1 MKKLKE
7 IQVVIDDFRID
18 VIKAIL
24 SAYPER
30 AVDDGDPSNDTFL
43 IDGIPVR
50 VEADR
55 IVVGDDLNN
64 YIPLKNAPIGGQP
77 PRYRDV
83 DSILTDFS
91 AYINKEKK
99 ESRMKITIKEETQI
113 PGTSIILEEGD
124 KIIYK
129 EAKMFTGSVAALLRA
144 LEAEGWDMD
153 VYEDYVECL
162 MGNLL
167 VVVSDNGNVSVTDR
181 YDRYGAMIKT
191 NVKAFVRDYGKIIDK
206 YLKPKYDHMDYR
218 YKAPS
223 ELVLE
228 SSSKKREATEVFKK
242 SFLKHPGDMWYTKD
256 KYWGVYWDKDDPSV
270 IWIYHTD
277 DWGEDYYEIEDLD
290 YNGVSQIVFKG
301 QVSYSVKESSEK
313 KGSLLA
319 QISNLEK

>member
-1 MKKLKE
+1 MFRIKE
-7 IQVVIDDFRID
+7 IQILVDEFRAE
-18 VIKAIL
+18 VIKKIL

-30 AVDDGDPSNDTFL
+30 AIDNEDPTDSIFT
-43 IDGIPVR
+43 IDGVPVK
-50 VEADR
+50 VESDR
-55 IVVGDDLNN
+55 IVIGDDLDN
-64 YIPLKNAPIGGQP
+64 YIPLKNPPIAGNP
-77 PRYRDV
+77 PQYRDI
-83 DSILTDFS
+83 DSILTDFK
-91 AYINKEKK
+91 AYIDKERRESATMRTVSIK
-99 ESRMKITIKEETQI
+99 ESTRI
-113 PGTSIILEEGD
+113 PGTNILLEKGD

-144 LEAEGWDMD
+144 LEAEGWDID

-242 SFLKHPGDMWYTKD
+242 NVLKRPGDAWFSD
-256 KYWGVYWDKDDPSV
+256 DRYWQVYWDEEDPDTL
-270 IWIYHTD
+270 WIYHTD
-277 DWGEDYYEIEDLD
+277 KWGEDYYETEDLP
-290 YNGVSQIVFKG
+290 YSKVNQIVFKDHND
-301 QVSYSVKESSEK
+301 YTVK
-313 KGSLLA
+313 
-319 QISNLEK
+319 